1 MYDDIATNEL
11 NPTHGV
17 IINHL
22 EGEDLYAGV
31 PKTLIYFYE
40 PIELEQYQL
49 IEGKVTLSQS
59 QGNHRNLNIEL
70 VYVWIL
76 LPCGDEAGPTKPI
89 CLSQDEIKPCTIGI
103 GGKSELLTSL

>member
-70 VYVWIL
+70 VYIL
-76 LPCGDEAGPTKPI
+76 GLIFYE
-89 CLSQDEIKPCTIGI
+89 
-103 GGKSELLTSL
+103 GKRPVTQMV